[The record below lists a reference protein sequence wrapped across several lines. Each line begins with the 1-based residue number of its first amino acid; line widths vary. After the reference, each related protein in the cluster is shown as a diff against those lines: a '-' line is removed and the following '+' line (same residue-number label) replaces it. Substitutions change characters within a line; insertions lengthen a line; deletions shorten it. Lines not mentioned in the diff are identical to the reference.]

1 MYHTVVDVT
10 EGIVKTGDIAN
21 LEINPL
27 YVPKD
32 IKREYR

>member
-10 EGIVKTGDIAN
+10 KGNVKVGDIAQ

-27 YVPKD
+27 YVSKD
-32 IKREYR
+32 VKRKYK

>member
-10 EGIVKTGDIAN
+10 GGNVNTGDIAT